1 MANKLLSLELHGY
14 KTFASKTD
22 FKFPGQI
29 TAIVGPNG
37 SGKSNISDSIRWVL
51 GEQAYSLL
59 RGKKTVDMIF
69 SGSEQRPRASM
80 ASVSITFDNQ
90 SGWLPVEFSE
100 VTITRRAYRSGE
112 NEYLLNNQRVR
123 LKEINELLANSGLGE
138 RTYTIIGQ
146 GLVDTALSLKPE
158 ERRRFFEEASGIGLY
173 RSRREEATQKLD
185 KTLQNMQRVNDI
197 LKELHPRLSYLE
209 KSKEKAKQYMQVQN
223 DLNLLLKDWYGYHWH
238 SVQKELKYAGE
249 FLNKQNEQLNARRGE
264 KQELEAKVNK
274 IQANLNEKRDQLA
287 NWHLELSKLHSI
299 KEDATRE
306 IAVTEERERSIR
318 ERSQELESAILVM
331 NDEVAQLQ
339 VELEALK
346 QSKEKIQQ
354 ELAKASAALNT
365 ANLKLKE
372 RYSERGRIEKLVE
385 DFQKQII
392 ANESEILKTESRIEY
407 LTHQAENDRNDLQI
421 LNNNQSAV
429 NESIEQINKRI
440 SDIEKENSNLQQEI
454 LNNQKNLES
463 KRTLRNEIH
472 EKIDNLE
479 KKYKEVDLTIS
490 KLGAE
495 LKVLREAEESL
506 AGFTSG
512 SKEFVQAARGNKVR
526 ARFAL
531 LLDHLMVPQ
540 EYELAFSAA
549 LGEMIEGIILEEGS
563 SIQEVLEFLEK
574 NKTSRTVFLPKW
586 WKVKPYA
593 RLGEN
598 LNALPAAEL
607 VKGNDE
613 YAQVIRNILSATLIA
628 SNAEEAEKLV
638 QQLPQGIKVVTLKG
652 EVFDTRGTIT
662 AGNEFRVKNLS
673 RRREKESTEKEIVT
687 FHSEADGLKK
697 DLDDYKAKMAQLNDE
712 IRQLAELE
720 QQQQKKIQHLGIDS
734 HKAQIEKSQKQDQL
748 RDIRKRLEQINT
760 ASDHRSKESTELK
773 ENLKVFKGQ
782 LAEKQKVLEEHFQ
795 KINDLPVEELRS
807 SVMELTSE
815 KAVIEQMANQHHSRV
830 SEKEKAINE
839 TMSKIETQRNRLAE
853 MTQVLQELLV
863 KKKELEETDNRV
875 TGEIDRLSEKIK
887 PLEEEVE
894 TGIKHQGNLLEEV
907 DASRNQYSI
916 AERHALQAQMK
927 VDKLR
932 DRLEELRKKIQED
945 FGLLPEETE
954 EGLIGPKPLP
964 LDGMIA
970 MLPEIEIL
978 PENLDEQIKQQKSY
992 LRRLGPINPDAEMEY
1007 DEVCQRVGFLTEQLQ
1022 DLEKAERD
1030 LRQVVNELDDLM
1042 KKEFLKTFRKVEEE
1056 FKTIFG
1062 QLFSGGSAR
1071 IFIEDEENIMESG
1084 IEIEATLPGKR
1095 KQELGL
1101 LSGGERSLTAVAL
1114 IFALLKISPTP
1125 FCIMDEVDAMLDES
1139 NVVRFGE
1146 LLRELSETTQFIVI
1160 THNRNTVQL
1169 ADVLYGVTMG
1179 KDTVSQVISLRMDE
1193 LTDEMVQ

>member
-22 FKFPGQI
+22 FNFPGQI
-29 TAIVGPNG
+29 TAVVGPNG
-37 SGKSNISDSIRWVL
+37 SGKSNIADSIRWVL

-59 RGKKTVDMIF
+59 RGKKTIDMIF

-90 SGWLPVEFSE
+90 DGWLPVDFSE

-173 RSRREEATQKLD
+173 KSRREEATQKLD
-185 KTLQNMQRVNDI
+185 KTLHNMERVNDI

-209 KSKEKAKQYMQVQN
+209 KSKEKAKQYQQVQN

-238 SVQKELKYAGE
+238 SVQKELKYAVD
-249 FLNKQNEQLNARRGE
+249 FNSKQNEQLNARRGE
-264 KQELEAKVNK
+264 KQELEARVNK
-274 IQANLNEKRDQLA
+274 TQAGLNEKRERLA
-287 NWHLELSKLHSI
+287 NWHLELSKLHST

-306 IAVTEERERSIR
+306 IAVRDERERSLR
-318 ERSQELESAILVM
+318 DRSQELEAAILVL
-331 NDEVAQLQ
+331 NDEITQHEA
-339 VELEALK
+339 ELETLK
-346 QSKEKIQQ
+346 QDGEKVQK
-354 ELAKASAALNT
+354 ELAKAVEALNG
-365 ANLKLKE
+365 ANSKLDE
-372 RYSERGRIEKLVE
+372 RRTERVRIEKQVDDL
-385 DFQKQII
+385 QKQII
-392 ANESEILKTESRIEY
+392 ANESEILKTESRIDY
-407 LTHQAENDRNDLQI
+407 INHQAENDRNELQI
-421 LNNNQSAV
+421 LNSNQAGV
-429 NESIEQINKRI
+429 NEFIKQS
-440 SDIEKENSNLQQEI
+440 
-454 LNNQKNLES
+454 
-463 KRTLRNEIH
+463 
-472 EKIDNLE
+472 E
-479 KKYKEVDLTIS
+479 KKIAEIQSEVARLQTEVAGHQKSLEMKRKQRAEVRDRIDSLERKYREVDLAIS
-490 KLGAE
+490 KLEAE
-495 LKVLREAEESL
+495 LKVMREAEESL
-506 AGFTSG
+506 AGFTTG
-512 SKEFVQAARGNKVR
+512 SKEFIQAVKGNKVR
-526 ARFAL
+526 AKFAL
-531 LLDHLMVPQ
+531 LLDYLKVPQ

-549 LGEMIEGIILEEGS
+549 LGELLEGIILEEGTS
-563 SIQEVLEFLEK
+563 TEEILDYLDKS
-574 NKTSRTVFLPKW
+574 KTSRTVFLPGW
-586 WKVKPYA
+586 WKVNTDQKQFSSTAKRASELVNDTSDYA
-593 RLGEN
+593 RLI
-598 LNALPAAEL
+598 
-607 VKGNDE
+607 KG
-613 YAQVIRNILSATLIA
+613 ILSTTYIVD
-628 SNAEEAEKLV
+628 NAREADKLV
-638 QQLPQGIKVVTLKG
+638 QELPLGMKVVTTKG

-673 RRREKESTEKEIVT
+673 RKREKEVTEKDIETFRGEAQSLQKELEDQKNNLNRLNEEI
-687 FHSEADGLKK
+687 H
-697 DLDDYKAKMAQLNDE
+697 QLSD
-712 IRQLAELE
+712 LE
-720 QQQQKKIQHLGIDS
+720 QQNQKKIQQLGIDS
-734 HKAQIEKSQKQDQL
+734 HKAEIEKNQKQDQMG
-748 RDIRKRLEQINT
+748 DISKRLEQINI
-760 ASDHRSKESTELK
+760 AFENRSKENASLK
-773 ENLKVFKGQ
+773 NSLKDLKNQ
-782 LAEKQKVLEEHFQ
+782 LAEKQKLLDEGF
-795 KINDLPVEELRS
+795 KGINDLPIEEIRS
-807 SVMELTSE
+807 TVMELTSD
-815 KAVIEQMANQHHSRV
+815 KAVIEQLANQHNNRTK
-830 SEKEKAINE
+830 EKEKALQ
-839 TMSKIETQRNRLAE
+839 ETQGKVGTQRSRLAE
-853 MTQVLQELLV
+853 MTQTLQTIVAEKKQLV
-863 KKKELEETDNRV
+863 ETDTRV
-875 TGEIDRLSEKIK
+875 SSEIDSLSEKIK

-894 TGIKHQGNLLEEV
+894 SGIKHQGSLLEDV

-932 DRLEELRKKIQED
+932 DRMEELRKKIQED
-945 FGLLPEETE
+945 FGLLPEENE

-964 LDGMIA
+964 IDGMIA

-992 LRRLGPINPDAEMEY
+992 LRRLGPVNPDAEVEY
-1007 DEVCQRVGFLTEQLQ
+1007 DEVCERVGFLTEQLQ
-1022 DLEKAERD
+1022 DLEKAEKD
-1030 LRQVVNELDDLM
+1030 LRQVVSELDELM

-1056 FKTIFG
+1056 FKIIFG
-1062 QLFSGGSAR
+1062 QLFTGGSAR

-1139 NVVRFGE
+1139 NVMRFGE

-1193 LTDEMVQ
+1193 LTEEMVQ

>member
-14 KTFASKTD
+14 KTFASKTN
-22 FKFPGQI
+22 FNFPGQI

-90 SGWLPVEFSE
+90 SGWLPVDFSE

-173 RSRREEATQKLD
+173 KSRREEATQKLD
-185 KTLQNMQRVNDI
+185 KTLHNMERVNDI

-209 KSKEKAKQYMQVQN
+209 KSKEKAKQYQQVQN

-238 SVQKELKYAGE
+238 SVQKELKYAVD
-249 FLNKQNEQLNARRGE
+249 FNNKQNELLNTKRGE
-264 KQELEAKVNK
+264 KQELEARVNK
-274 IQANLNEKRDQLA
+274 VQAELNEKRQTLA
-287 NWHLELSKLHSI
+287 NWHLELSKLHST

-306 IAVTEERERSIR
+306 IAVRDERERSLR
-318 ERSQELESAILVM
+318 ERSQELEAAILVLT
-331 NDEVAQLQ
+331 DEITQHES
-339 VELEALK
+339 ELETLK
-346 QSKEKIQQ
+346 HEGEQVQQDLSKAVE
-354 ELAKASAALNT
+354 ALNS
-365 ANLKLKE
+365 ANNKLE
-372 RYSERGRIEKLVE
+372 GRRSERTRIEKLVDE
-385 DFQKQII
+385 LQKKII
-392 ANESEILKTESRIEY
+392 AGESEILKTESRIEY
-407 LTHQAENDRNDLQI
+407 INHQAENDRNELQI
-421 LNNNQSAV
+421 LNNNQTSVTEFIKQSEKKIAEIQ
-429 NESIEQINKRI
+429 NEISRLQIEVAG
-440 SDIEKENSNLQQEI
+440 
-454 LNNQKNLES
+454 NQKTLEARR
-463 KRTLRNEIH
+463 KERNEVR
-472 EKIDNLE
+472 ERIDTLE
-479 KKYKEVDLTIS
+479 RKYREVDLTIS
-490 KLGAE
+490 KLAAE
-495 LKVLREAEESL
+495 LKVMREAEESL
-506 AGFTSG
+506 AGFTTG
-512 SKEFVQAARGNKVR
+512 SKEFIQAVKGNKVR
-526 ARFAL
+526 AKFAL
-531 LLDHLMVPQ
+531 LLDYLKVPQ

-549 LGEMIEGIILEEGS
+549 LGEMLEGIILDEGS
-563 SIQEVLEFLEK
+563 STEEILDYLEK
-574 NKTSRTVFLPKW
+574 SKTSRTVFLPNW
-586 WKVKPYA
+586 WRIKAEQKSIAGNA
-593 RLGEN
+593 RR
-598 LNALPAAEL
+598 ASDL
-607 VKGNDE
+607 VNDNSN
-613 YAQVIRNILSATLIA
+613 YAQLLKNILSTTFIVN
-628 SNAEEAEKLV
+628 NAQEADKLV
-638 QQLPQGIKVVTLKG
+638 QELPLGMKVVTTRG

-673 RRREKESTEKEIVT
+673 RKREKEVTEKDIESFRIEGQAFQKELEEQKNKLT
-687 FHSEADGLKK
+687 L
-697 DLDDYKAKMAQLNDE
+697 LNEE
-712 IRQLAELE
+712 IRQLSDLE
-720 QQQQKKIQHLGIDS
+720 QQNQKKIQQLGIDR
-734 HKAQIEKSQKQDQL
+734 HKAEIEKNQKQDQMS
-748 RDIRKRLEQINT
+748 DIRKRLEQINT
-760 ASDHRSKESTELK
+760 GFENRSKENSSLKNSLK
-773 ENLKVFKGQ
+773 EMKNQ
-782 LAEKQKVLEEHFQ
+782 LAEMQKTLDEHF
-795 KINDLPVEELRS
+795 KAINDLPIEEIRS
-807 SVMELTSE
+807 MVMELTSE
-815 KAVIEQMANQHHSRV
+815 KAVIEQLANQHNNRV
-830 SEKEKAINE
+830 REKERVIQ
-839 TMSKIETQRNRLAE
+839 ETQSKAGSQRSRLAE
-853 MTQVLQELLV
+853 MTRTLQTIQEE
-863 KKKELEETDNRV
+863 KKHLSETDGSV
-875 TGEIDRLSEKIK
+875 STDIERLSEKIK

-894 TGIKHQGNLLEEV
+894 SGIKHQGSLLEDV

-916 AERHALQAQMK
+916 AERHALQSQMK

-945 FGLLPEETE
+945 FGLLPEENE

-964 LDGMIA
+964 IDGMIA
-970 MLPEIEIL
+970 MLPDIEIL

-992 LRRLGPINPDAEMEY
+992 LRRLGPVNPDAEVEY
-1007 DEVCQRVGFLTEQLQ
+1007 DEVCERVGFLTEQLQ
-1022 DLEKAERD
+1022 DLEKAEKD
-1030 LRQVVNELDDLM
+1030 LRQVVSELDDLM

-1139 NVVRFGE
+1139 NVMRFGE

-1193 LTDEMVQ
+1193 LTEEMVQ

>member
-29 TAIVGPNG
+29 TAVVGPNG

-173 RSRREEATQKLD
+173 KSRREEATQKLD

-287 NWHLELSKLHSI
+287 NWHLELSRLHST

-318 ERSQELESAILVM
+318 ERSQELEAAILVM
-331 NDEVAQLQ
+331 NDETAQLQ

-365 ANLKLKE
+365 ANSKLEE
-372 RYSERGRIEKLVE
+372 RHNERGRIERLVE

-392 ANESEILKTESRIEY
+392 TNESEILKTESRIEY

-429 NESIEQINKRI
+429 DESIEQIDKRI
-440 SDIEKENSNLQQEI
+440 SDIERENSNLQQEI
-454 LNNQKNLES
+454 AINQKALES
-463 KRTLRNEIH
+463 KRALRNEIR

-479 KKYKEVDLTIS
+479 KKYKEVDLAIS

-512 SKEFVQAARGNKVR
+512 SKEFVQAARGNR
-526 ARFAL
+526 IQARFAL
-531 LLDHLMVPQ
+531 LLDHLKVPQ

-549 LGEMIEGIILEEGS
+549 LGEMIEGIILDEGS
-563 SIQEVLEFLEK
+563 STHEILEFLEK
-574 NKTSRTVFLPKW
+574 NKTSRTVFLPRW
-586 WKVKPYA
+586 WNVKP
-593 RLGEN
+593 LNKNNEN
-598 LNALPAAEL
+598 WNALSASDL

-613 YAQVIRNILSATLIA
+613 YAQLIKNILSATLIA
-628 SNAEEAEKLV
+628 SSAEEAEKLV
-638 QQLPQGIKVVTLKG
+638 QQLPQGMKVVTIKG

-673 RRREKESTEKEIVT
+673 RKREKESIEKEIES
-687 FHSEADGLKK
+687 FRGEADDLKK
-697 DLDDYKAKMAQLNDE
+697 DLDNQKANLTQLSDE
-712 IRQLAELE
+712 IRQLSDLE
-720 QQQQKKIQHLGIDS
+720 QQQQKKIQQLGIDS

-748 RDIRKRLEQINT
+748 RDIRKRLEQINA
-760 ASDHRSKESTELK
+760 ASDNRSKEGTELK
-773 ENLKVFKGQ
+773 GNLKTFRNQ

-795 KINDLPVEELRS
+795 KINELPVEELRS

-815 KAVIEQMANQHHSRV
+815 KAVIEQMANQHHGRV

-853 MTQVLQELLV
+853 MSQALQELLG
-863 KKKELEETDNRV
+863 KKKKLEETDDRV
-875 TGEIDRLSEKIK
+875 TTEIERLSEKVK

-970 MLPEIEIL
+970 MLPEIEML
-978 PENLDEQIKQQKSY
+978 PENLDEQLKQQKSY

-1007 DEVCQRVGFLTEQLQ
+1007 DEVCERVGFLTEQLQ
-1022 DLEKAERD
+1022 DLEKAEKD

-1056 FKTIFG
+1056 FKAIFG